1 MRGPLRGR
9 DRAIGIVGV
18 PTSAG
23 AHWVGQE
30 RAPGALRAADLVG
43 QLEGAGLRVTDLG
56 DTPLAIA
63 HQSPS
68 SRRAQNLEAVLGV
81 IRSTVELV
89 DRALQADLF
98 PLVIGGDCTITLG
111 VVSAFASTGADP
123 GVAYIDGSPD
133 LNTPDDSPTGILD
146 SMGASHLLGLGDP
159 RLARVGPT
167 YPMLAE
173 DRIAF
178 FGYTPEAMNPAE
190 ADRLSEHVARGG
202 LACSAS
208 AARPSVGAS
217 ARAIGA
223 ALAARAGTIIVQL
236 DVDAI
241 EAVDFPGANVPQFN
255 TGLTFAE
262 ACQALDAFV
271 DDPKL
276 GAIVITEFN
285 PDRDRAGEHAGRL
298 VRAIVDSLRQG

>member
-1 MRGPLRGR
+1 
-9 DRAIGIVGV
+9 
-18 PTSAG
+18 
-23 AHWVGQE
+23 
-30 RAPGALRAADLVG
+30 
-43 QLEGAGLRVTDLG
+43 
-56 DTPLAIA
+56 
-63 HQSPS
+63 
-68 SRRAQNLEAVLGV
+68 VLGV
-81 IRSTVELV
+81 IHSTVEQV
-89 DRALQADLF
+89 DRALQADLL

-111 VVSAFASTGADP
+111 VVGAFVSARSDP
-123 GVAYIDGSPD
+123 GLAYIDGSPD

-146 SMGASHLLGLGDP
+146 SMGAAHLLGLGDP

-178 FGYTPEAMNPAE
+178 FGYTPEVMNPAE
-190 ADRLSEHVARGG
+190 AERLSQHVARGG

-217 ARAIGA
+217 ARAMSA
-223 ALAARAGTIIVQL
+223 ALAARAGAVVVHL
-236 DVDAI
+236 DVDVI
-241 EAVDFPGANVPQFN
+241 EAVDFPGGNVPQFN

-271 DDPKL
+271 DEPKL

-285 PDRDRAGEHAGRL
+285 PDRDRAGELADRL